1 MRSSCHATPTR
12 SVARLFRLSIFR
24 FIIRSISLNCLAPL
38 PQLKTF
44 ARPIGLFVCFCDIL
58 GFIPRLRITHSSFL
72 IHPRCP
78 TQRCLAYPL
87 ALLMTIRPIHST
99 VPLPRLRLLPSSAL
113 PGPWRSSSPTQST
126 TASRSNIASQR
137 PNSRYDS
144 PLRPLLSFAQGD
156 FYRLPL
162 AADCEGEADGV

>member
-1 MRSSCHATPTR
+1 MPPNKECLPFHYSLDFIKLSRPVASTQKRSPGR
-12 SVARLFRLSIFR
+12 SVCLFASVTY
-24 FIIRSISLNCLAPL
+24 LAL
-38 PQLKTF
+38 Y
-44 ARPIGLFVCFCDIL
+44 
-58 GFIPRLRITHSSFL
+58 RITHSSFL

-78 TQRCLAYPL
+78 TQRCLAHPL
-87 ALLMTIRPIHST
+87 ALLMTIRPTHST

-144 PLRPLLSFAQGD
+144 PLWPLLSFAQGD
-156 FYRLPL
+156 LYRLLL